1 MFPHKRYA
9 IGLTSPQTIDNPQK
23 IVPVPFDFLM
33 GDLNDV
39 WVRLA
44 IFEGFF
50 VKKQVGGFI
59 FF

>member
-23 IVPVPFDFLM
+23 IVPVPFEFLM

-39 WVRLA
+39 WVRQA
-44 IFEGFF
+44 ILKDFS
-50 VKKQVGGFI
+50 
-59 FF
+59 